1 MMKLQKGLDMKWK
14 RDGMEGK
21 NKSFCSMI
29 MAKQNFGNKSEE
41 EMDF

>member
-1 MMKLQKGLDMKWK
+1 MALQKRFEMKWR

-21 NKSFCSMI
+21 KESFCSMT
-29 MAKQNFGNKSEE
+29 MAEQNFGNKSEE